1 MNVTVD
7 LAKLG
12 IEQLSAMQLKAS
24 DSIAQGER
32 DVILLSPT
40 GSGKTLAYL
49 LPILQKLDVSSK
61 EVQAVVIVPNRELA
75 IQSAEVLQLLTKA
88 MKGFACYGGRPT
100 MDEHRQLR
108 QVQPQIVFATPG
120 RLNDHLDKRN
130 ISIETIQ
137 YVVIDEFDKCLEMG
151 FQEEMSKILEKL
163 TAVKQRIL
171 LSATDAVEIPHFV
184 NMNNVDRLD
193 YLTSATVSHQV
204 RVFSVHSPD
213 KDKLQTL
220 KQLLLSFGNQSTIVF
235 TNYRE
240 SAERIHDYLT
250 FQHFYSTVFHGGL
263 DQQER
268 ESSIYKFSNGSVNIL
283 VSTDLASRGLDIP
296 DVDNIVHYQ
305 LPDQEENYVHRTGR
319 TARWE
324 KEGRAFLLIGPT
336 EEIPAYAI
344 SHTHEYSIPVTDSQ
358 PALPKM
364 ATIYIGK
371 GKKDKIS
378 KMDVVGFL
386 CKKCQLAP
394 DEIGRIDVN
403 NYYVYVAVQRNK
415 LQEVLKRAKGQK
427 IKGLKTI
434 FEAAE

>member
-130 ISIETIQ
+130 ISIEAIQ

-184 NMNNVDRLD
+184 NMNNVERLD

-336 EEIPAYAI
+336 EAIPAYAT
-344 SHTHEYSIPVTDSQ
+344 SHTQEYSIPVTDSQ

>member
-1 MNVTVD
+1 MNVTID

-12 IEQLSAMQLKAS
+12 IEQLSAMQLKAF

-88 MKGFACYGGRPT
+88 IKGFACYGGRPA

-120 RLNDHLDKRN
+120 RLNDHLYKRN

-220 KQLLLSFGNQSTIVF
+220 KQLLLSFGSQSTIVF

-336 EEIPAYAI
+336 EAIPAYAI
-344 SHTHEYSIPVTDSQ
+344 NQTQEYNVPVTDSQ

>member
-75 IQSAEVLQLLTKA
+75 IQSAEVLQLLTKS

-130 ISIETIQ
+130 ISIEAIQ

-220 KQLLLSFGNQSTIVF
+220 KQLLLSFGSQSTIVF

-336 EEIPAYAI
+336 EEIPSYAI

>member
-75 IQSAEVLQLLTKA
+75 IQSAEVMQLLTKA

-130 ISIETIQ
+130 IGIETIQ

-336 EEIPAYAI
+336 EVIPAYAT
-344 SHTHEYSIPVTDSQ
+344 SHTQEYSIPVTDSQ

-403 NYYVYVAVQRNK
+403 NYYVYVAIQRNK

>member
-24 DSIAQGER
+24 DSIAQSGR

-88 MKGFACYGGRPT
+88 MKGFACYGGRPA

-204 RVFSVHSPD
+204 RVFSVRSPD

-240 SAERIHDYLT
+240 SAERIHDFLT

-336 EEIPAYAI
+336 EVIPAYTI
-344 SHTHEYSIPVTDSQ
+344 SHTQEYSIPVTDSQ

-364 ATIYIGK
+364 ATIYIDK

>member
-75 IQSAEVLQLLTKA
+75 IQSAEVMQLLTKA

-336 EEIPAYAI
+336 EAIPAYAT
-344 SHTHEYSIPVTDSQ
+344 SHTQEYSIPVTDSQ

>member
-7 LAKLG
+7 LVKLG

-24 DSIAQGER
+24 DSIAQGGR

-61 EVQAVVIVPNRELA
+61 EVQAVVIVPNRELV
-75 IQSAEVLQLLTKA
+75 IQSAEVLQLLTKS

-120 RLNDHLDKRN
+120 RLNDHLDKQN
-130 ISIETIQ
+130 IGIETIQ

-184 NMNNVDRLD
+184 NMNNVERLD

-305 LPDQEENYVHRTGR
+305 LPDQEENYVHRMGR

-336 EEIPAYAI
+336 EAIPAYAI
-344 SHTHEYSIPVTDSQ
+344 NQTQEYNVPVTDSQ

-386 CKKCQLAP
+386 CKKCQLAS

>member
-75 IQSAEVLQLLTKA
+75 IQSAEVLQLLTKT

-130 ISIETIQ
+130 ISIEVIQ

-403 NYYVYVAVQRNK
+403 NYYVYVAIQRNK

>member
-1 MNVTVD
+1 MNVNVD

-344 SHTHEYSIPVTDSQ
+344 SHTHEYSLPVTDSQ

>member
-1 MNVTVD
+1 MNVTVN

-12 IEQLSAMQLKAS
+12 IEQLSAMQLKAF

-88 MKGFACYGGRPT
+88 MKGFACYGGRPA

-130 ISIETIQ
+130 ISIEAIQ

-171 LSATDAVEIPHFV
+171 LSATDAVEIPYFV

-344 SHTHEYSIPVTDSQ
+344 SHTHEYSIPVTASQ

>member
-1 MNVTVD
+1 M
-7 LAKLG
+7 
-12 IEQLSAMQLKAS
+12 
-24 DSIAQGER
+24 
-32 DVILLSPT
+32 
-40 GSGKTLAYL
+40 
-49 LPILQKLDVSSK
+49 
-61 EVQAVVIVPNRELA
+61 QAVVIVPNRELA

-130 ISIETIQ
+130 ITIETIQ

-193 YLTSATVSHQV
+193 YLTSVTVSHQI

-336 EEIPAYAI
+336 EAIPAYAI
-344 SHTHEYSIPVTDSQ
+344 SHTQEYSIPVTDSQ

-403 NYYVYVAVQRNK
+403 NYYVYVAIQRNK

>member
-24 DSIAQGER
+24 DSIAQSGR

-49 LPILQKLDVSSK
+49 LPILQKLDVNSK

-88 MKGFACYGGRPT
+88 MKGFACYGGRPA

-130 ISIETIQ
+130 ITIETIQ

-204 RVFSVHSPD
+204 RVFSVRSPD

-240 SAERIHDYLT
+240 SAERIHDFLT

-336 EEIPAYAI
+336 EVIPAYTI
-344 SHTHEYSIPVTDSQ
+344 SHTQEYSIPVTDSQ

>member
-130 ISIETIQ
+130 ISIEAIQ

-184 NMNNVDRLD
+184 NMNNVERLD

-220 KQLLLSFGNQSTIVF
+220 KQLLLSFGSQSTIVF

-305 LPDQEENYVHRTGR
+305 LPDQEESYVHRTGR

>member
-12 IEQLSAMQLKAS
+12 IEQLSAMQLRAS

-130 ISIETIQ
+130 ITIETIQ

-184 NMNNVDRLD
+184 NMNNVD
-193 YLTSATVSHQV
+193 
-204 RVFSVHSPD
+204 
-213 KDKLQTL
+213 
-220 KQLLLSFGNQSTIVF
+220 
-235 TNYRE
+235 
-240 SAERIHDYLT
+240 
-250 FQHFYSTVFHGGL
+250 
-263 DQQER
+263 
-268 ESSIYKFSNGSVNIL
+268 
-283 VSTDLASRGLDIP
+283 
-296 DVDNIVHYQ
+296 
-305 LPDQEENYVHRTGR
+305 
-319 TARWE
+319 
-324 KEGRAFLLIGPT
+324 
-336 EEIPAYAI
+336 
-344 SHTHEYSIPVTDSQ
+344 
-358 PALPKM
+358 
-364 ATIYIGK
+364 
-371 GKKDKIS
+371 
-378 KMDVVGFL
+378 
-386 CKKCQLAP
+386 
-394 DEIGRIDVN
+394 
-403 NYYVYVAVQRNK
+403 
-415 LQEVLKRAKGQK
+415 
-427 IKGLKTI
+427 
-434 FEAAE
+434 

>member
-88 MKGFACYGGRPT
+88 MKGFACYGGRPA

-130 ISIETIQ
+130 IGIETIQ

-184 NMNNVDRLD
+184 NMNNVERLD

-220 KQLLLSFGNQSTIVF
+220 KQLLLSFGSQSTIVF

-250 FQHFYSTVFHGGL
+250 FLHFYSTVFHGGL

-324 KEGRAFLLIGPT
+324 NEGRAFLLIGPT

-415 LQEVLKRAKGQK
+415 LQEVIKRAKGQK